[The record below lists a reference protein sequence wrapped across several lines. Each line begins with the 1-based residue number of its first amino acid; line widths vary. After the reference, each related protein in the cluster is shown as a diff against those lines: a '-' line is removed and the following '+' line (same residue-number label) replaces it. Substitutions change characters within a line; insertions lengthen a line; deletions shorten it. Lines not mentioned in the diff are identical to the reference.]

1 MQHERIAIV
10 TGGTTGIGFA
20 TAKALLKTGY
30 RVAVFS
36 QNETNVLAAKVTLSE
51 EFGTGNVLA
60 DIVDITDPLAISSF
74 FSKVNAEWGPPSI
87 LVCNAGISPKGANGA
102 LPFTETPLEEWNH
115 VLSVNLTGAMLCCQA
130 VLPGMCLGQFGR
142 IVIVGSVAAR
152 GRPKIAGASYVASKA
167 ALSGLVRTLVEPYSI
182 HGITINLVAP
192 GRILTDMSGSKD
204 NPLNIAALERIPA
217 RRFGKPEEIAALIVF
232 LASDTSGF
240 INGATI
246 DINGGEFIAP

>member
-1 MQHERIAIV
+1 MLNKRIAVV

-20 TAKALLKTGY
+20 TANALLKTGY

-36 QNETNVLAAKVTLSE
+36 QNEANILTAENALSKEFGADNVFASTVDITNPIEINSFFAKVTA
-51 EFGTGNVLA
+51 V
-60 DIVDITDPLAISSF
+60 
-74 FSKVNAEWGPPSI
+74 WGPPVI
-87 LVCNAGISPKGANGA
+87 LVCNAGISPKGPNGA
-102 LPFTETPLEEWNH
+102 LPFIETPLKEWNH

-130 VLPGMCLGQFGR
+130 VLPGMCLEQFGR

-152 GRPKIAGASYVASKA
+152 GRPKIAGASSIASKA

-204 NPLNIAALERIPA
+204 NPSNIAALERIPS
-217 RRFGKPEEIAALIVF
+217 RRFGRPEEIAALIVF